1 MKAVALMMLIAS
13 SIAAAPTTAADVP
26 TQVKEAFA
34 LAEGMKMAVADY
46 AANHNAFPANNEDA
60 RLPAATLIQGRYVAQ
75 SAVDG
80 PKIVFTFGP
89 RSDASIQTKHLTLV
103 GKITDGAVAWT
114 CQSEDLPASACPS
127 DCSCSE

>member
-13 SIAAAPTTAADVP
+13 SAAAAPAPAADVQ

-46 AANHNAFPANNEDA
+46 AAKHNAFPANNEEA

-75 SAVDG
+75 SAVDSS
-80 PKIVFTFGP
+80 KMTFEFGP
-89 RSDASIQTKHLTLV
+89 GSDASIQSKHLTLL
-103 GKITDGAVAWT
+103 GKITDGAVSWT

-127 DCSCSE
+127 DCSCGE

>member
-1 MKAVALMMLIAS
+1 MKALALIMLIATS
-13 SIAAAPTTAADVP
+13 ASASPAADIP

-46 AANHNAFPANNEDA
+46 AANHHAFPANNEEA

-80 PKIVFTFGP
+80 PKIDFTFGP
-89 RSDASIQTKHLTLV
+89 GSDASIQSKHLTLL

-127 DCSCSE
+127 DCSCGE

>member
-13 SIAAAPTTAADVP
+13 SAVAAPTPAADVK
-26 TQVKEAFA
+26 TQIKEAFA

-46 AANHNAFPANNEDA
+46 AAKHNAFPVNNEEA
-60 RLPAATLIQGRYVAQ
+60 RLPAAALIQGRYVAQ
-75 SAVDG
+75 STVDG
-80 PKIVFTFGP
+80 SKMTFEFGP
-89 RSDASIQTKHLTLV
+89 AADASIQGTHLTLL
-103 GKITDGAVAWT
+103 GKISDGAVGWT